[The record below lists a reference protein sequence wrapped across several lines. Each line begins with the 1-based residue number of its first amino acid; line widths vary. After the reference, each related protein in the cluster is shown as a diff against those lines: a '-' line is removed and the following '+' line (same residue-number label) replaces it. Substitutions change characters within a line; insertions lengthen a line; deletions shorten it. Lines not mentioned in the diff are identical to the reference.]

1 MAGTAGSAN
10 RPRTP
15 NPSPLR
21 AGLKHCHNVLGVRMK
36 KTMLA
41 TAVLLLAASGFASAE
56 VNQLPAERLILAQT
70 SGSNLDQGTTTQVT
84 PEQRKK
90 LQEEAKAKKEA
101 QANMPK
107 QSLSEKEKTAAKN
120 AKNAPAT
127 GNLEQG
133 SSTQVSAEERKK
145 LQAEAKARKESNAAM
160 TPEQK
165 KAAAKEKGKASGEV
179 GKGEKGG

>member
-1 MAGTAGSAN
+1 
-10 RPRTP
+10 
-15 NPSPLR
+15 
-21 AGLKHCHNVLGVRMK
+21 MK

-41 TAVLLLAASGFASAE
+41 TAVILLAASGFASAD
-56 VNQLPAERLILAQT
+56 VNQQSTERLILAQA

-101 QANMPK
+101 KASQPK
-107 QSLSEKEKTAAKN
+107 QTLSEKQKEAAKN

-127 GNLEQG
+127 GNLEQ
-133 SSTQVSAEERKK
+133 STNTTVSAEERKK
-145 LQAEAKARKESNAAM
+145 LQADAKAKKESNAAM

-165 KAAAKEKGKASGEV
+165 KAAAKEKGKASGDV
-179 GKGEKGG
+179 AKGEKGG